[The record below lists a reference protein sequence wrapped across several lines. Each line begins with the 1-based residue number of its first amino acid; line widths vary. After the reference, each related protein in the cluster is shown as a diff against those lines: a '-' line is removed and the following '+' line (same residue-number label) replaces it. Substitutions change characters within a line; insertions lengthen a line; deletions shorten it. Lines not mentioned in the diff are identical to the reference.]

1 MVPHKT
7 KSFFI
12 ELGERIAK
20 TRKDTG
26 LTQEQLASLIGINQP
41 VIASYEIGRRRIPIP
56 VLVRIA
62 EVLNVYVEDIIP
74 IKHLKKKR
82 GPKPKIDRELEKV
95 KFLPKEQQKTIL
107 NLIETFT
114 KTNLKVF

>member
-12 ELGERIAK
+12 ELGETIAE
-20 TRKDTG
+20 TRKEVG
-26 LTQEQLASLIGINQP
+26 LTQEQLASFLGINQP
-41 VIASYEIGRRRIPIP
+41 VLASYEIGRRRIPIP
-56 VLVRIA
+56 ILVKIA
-62 EVLNVYVEDIIP
+62 EVLNVYVEDILP

-95 KFLPKEQQKTIL
+95 KFLPEDQQKVIL
-107 NLIETFT
+107 NLIKTLTE
-114 KTNLKVF
+114 TNLKVS